1 MLDRLTIRAR
11 LTVVYGGLFLVA
23 GVFLLALT
31 YLLVGQRLP
40 VGVMLAGQP
49 DQFGAG
55 VAGTF
60 TQRVVVGDSTVPV
73 AELPS
78 QLRSA
83 ALGSLL
89 KQGGIALG
97 MVSVIAI
104 GVGWLLAGRALDPL
118 HRITATARRI
128 ASAPAADR
136 GLHERIALTGPR
148 DEVRELADTFDAMLQ
163 RLDQAFDGQ
172 RRFVANASHELRTPL
187 TINRSLIEVA
197 MRRRTASEDVRQ
209 LGELLLEVNG
219 RHERLIEGLL
229 LLARSGTE
237 LTNRSYV
244 DTADVAVHVVA
255 LAESEAA
262 AAGVTVFAS
271 TGEAPVLGDAV
282 LLVRLVQ
289 NLVENGVRHNVA
301 EDGWVR
307 VQTGRVPFG
316 RPGAGSAEVVVR
328 NTGPVVPVY
337 EVPHRFEP
345 FRRHGPDRVVTG
357 HPGIGLGLSIVRSVA
372 RAHGGDVS
380 AVAREGGGLAV
391 TVTLPAAVDPPVD
404 RGTAATPAGRAQAA
418 RAGSQR

>member
-23 GVFLLALT
+23 GTLLLVLT
-31 YLLVGQRLP
+31 YLLVDQRLP
-40 VGVMLAGQP
+40 VGVMLAGTP
-49 DQFGAG
+49 DPMGAG

-83 ALGSLL
+83 ALTSLL
-89 KQGGIALG
+89 TQGGIALG
-97 MVSVIAI
+97 LVSVIAI

-118 HRITATARRI
+118 HRITETARRI

-136 GLHERIALTGPR
+136 GLHERIALAGPR
-148 DEVRELADTFDAMLQ
+148 DEVRQLADTFDAMLH

-197 MRRRTASEDVRQ
+197 MRRRSASEDVRA
-209 LGELLLEVNG
+209 LGELLLDVNG

-237 LTNRSYV
+237 LTDPSYV
-244 DTADVAVHVVA
+244 DMADVAAHVVA

-262 AAGVTVFAS
+262 TAGVTLFAS

-282 LLVRLVQ
+282 LLERLVQ

-307 VQTGRVPFG
+307 VHTGRVPFG
-316 RPGAGSAEVVVR
+316 QPGAGSAELVVR
-328 NTGPVVPVY
+328 NTGPVVPAY
-337 EVPHRFEP
+337 EIPHLFEP
-345 FRRHGPDRVVTG
+345 FRRHGPDRVAART
-357 HPGIGLGLSIVRSVA
+357 PGVGLGLSIVRSVA
-372 RAHGGDVS
+372 RAHGGDVA
-380 AVAREGGGLAV
+380 AVPREGGGLV
-391 TVTLPAAVDPPVD
+391 LTVILPAA
-404 RGTAATPAGRAQAA
+404 AH
-418 RAGSQR
+418 AGSRR